1 MESFDLTQ
9 RTIFGCL
16 AHNLFGVP
24 FEPDACVDWEAVF
37 RESIS
42 QSVTMQVFM
51 NCGEIPGISGE
62 LKAEIQKY
70 LFKAM
75 LGNIRVHDHHTQLHR
90 LLTAKGIPY
99 VTLKGAA
106 SARYY
111 PDPQSRAMGDVDF
124 YVSKSD
130 FDRTL
135 EIFKQD
141 GFTAGS
147 LDHISH
153 VVLKKKPMHLEM
165 HHTPAGV
172 PDGEVG
178 ERIRRYLEDLLE
190 DARLVEGKSAVC
202 FCPSDFHHGLIML
215 MHLQHHLLAEGV
227 GLRHLCDWAVFV
239 DHFRGNEFPELFR
252 EKLKAVGLWR
262 LARLLT
268 IVSSLYLGLPEQE
281 WARGS
286 GKDEETARALLCDIL
301 EGGNFG
307 KKDHQRAYE
316 GMFIS
321 DRGKNGVKDNRLSMA
336 MKMVNRI
343 TLQKYPFFRR
353 CPVLLPVGWLM
364 AIAGYL
370 LRNRKR
376 RQRGIRIDTMDAYQK
391 SAPRIRLYQ
400 RLKLYEPEK

>member
-16 AHNLFGVP
+16 AHNLFGAP
-24 FEPDACVDWEAVF
+24 FEPEAGVDWKSVF
-37 RESIS
+37 RESKY
-42 QSVTMQVFM
+42 QSVPLQVFM
-51 NCGEIPGISGE
+51 NFNEIPGISGE
-62 LKAEIQKY
+62 LRNKIQDYLLRYMLKNVTVHKY
-70 LFKAM
+70 
-75 LGNIRVHDHHTQLHR
+75 HTTLHQLLESHGI
-90 LLTAKGIPY
+90 TYVIMKG
-99 VTLKGAA
+99 VA

-111 PDPQSRAMGDVDF
+111 PDPQSRGMGDVDF
-124 YVSKSD
+124 FVHKKDFSKC
-130 FDRTL
+130 L
-135 EIFKQD
+135 EIFRD
-141 GFTAGS
+141 NDFEFS
-147 LDHISH
+147 NLDHICH
-153 VVLKKKPMHLEM
+153 VSLKKDDARMEI
-165 HHTPAGV
+165 HHTPSGV
-172 PDGEVG
+172 PDGDVG
-178 ERIRRYLEDLLE
+178 ILIHQYLEDIW
-190 DARLVEGKSAVC
+190 DNSC
-202 FCPSDFHHGLIML
+202 FYVTKMAICRCPSDFHHGLIML

-268 IVSSLYLGLPEQE
+268 LVSVNYLGLPEQE
-281 WARGS
+281 WARES
-286 GKDEETARALLCDIL
+286 RKDEETARALLCDIL

-336 MKMVNRI
+336 MKIVNRI

-353 CPVLLPVGWLM
+353 CPVLLPFGWLM
-364 AIAGYL
+364 AICGYL

-376 RQRGIRIDTMDAYQK
+376 RQRGIRIDTLDAYQK